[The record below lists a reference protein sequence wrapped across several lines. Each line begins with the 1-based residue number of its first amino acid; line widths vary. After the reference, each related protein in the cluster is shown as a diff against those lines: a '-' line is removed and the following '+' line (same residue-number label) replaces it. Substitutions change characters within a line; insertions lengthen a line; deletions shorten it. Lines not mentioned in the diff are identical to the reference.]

1 MTEIV
6 AKSSRK
12 LVRVAKNP
20 EKMRDSRVGT
30 LTGVCPALTFAVTI
44 AYGFPYFLRRRHMAK
59 ANGGAGGGKA
69 KSMTKSQIYD
79 AVAQESEF
87 SRSDVKK
94 FFAALESVVTDQ
106 LGKKGPGVVTIPG
119 LIKLTAVK
127 KPATKG
133 GEQRPNPFK
142 PGEFI
147 ITKPKPAQTK
157 VKARALKAFT
167 EALK

>member
-1 MTEIV
+1 
-6 AKSSRK
+6 
-12 LVRVAKNP
+12 
-20 EKMRDSRVGT
+20 
-30 LTGVCPALTFAVTI
+30 
-44 AYGFPYFLRRRHMAK
+44 MAK
-59 ANGGAGGGKA
+59 ANGGGKA
-69 KSMTKSQIYD
+69 KSMTKSQIFD

-87 SRSDVKK
+87 SRADVKK
-94 FFAALESVVTDQ
+94 FFAALETVIREQ
-106 LGKKGPGVVTIPG
+106 LGKKGPGVITLPG
-119 LIKLTAVK
+119 VMKLKAVK

-147 ITKPKPAQTK
+147 TTKPKPASTK

>member
-1 MTEIV
+1 
-6 AKSSRK
+6 
-12 LVRVAKNP
+12 
-20 EKMRDSRVGT
+20 
-30 LTGVCPALTFAVTI
+30 
-44 AYGFPYFLRRRHMAK
+44 MAK
-59 ANGGAGGGKA
+59 ANGGGGGKA
-69 KSMTKSQIYD
+69 KSMTKSQVYD
-79 AVAQESEF
+79 AVAQASEF

-119 LIKLTAVK
+119 ILKLTAVK

-133 GEQRPNPFK
+133 GERRPNPFK

-147 ITKPKPAQTK
+147 VTKPKPASTK
-157 VKARALKAFT
+157 VRARALKAFS

>member
-1 MTEIV
+1 
-6 AKSSRK
+6 
-12 LVRVAKNP
+12 
-20 EKMRDSRVGT
+20 
-30 LTGVCPALTFAVTI
+30 
-44 AYGFPYFLRRRHMAK
+44 MAK
-59 ANGGAGGGKA
+59 ANGKA

-94 FFAALESVVTDQ
+94 FFTALEAVVTDQ

-119 LIKLTAVK
+119 LLKLTAVK

-147 ITKPKPAQTK
+147 TTKPKPATTK

>member
-1 MTEIV
+1 
-6 AKSSRK
+6 
-12 LVRVAKNP
+12 
-20 EKMRDSRVGT
+20 
-30 LTGVCPALTFAVTI
+30 
-44 AYGFPYFLRRRHMAK
+44 MAK
-59 ANGGAGGGKA
+59 ANGGMKT
-69 KSMTKSQIYD
+69 KSLTKSQVYD
-79 AVAQESEF
+79 AVAKESEF

-106 LGKKGPGVVTIPG
+106 LGKKGPGVITIPG
-119 LIKLTAVK
+119 MIKLSAVK

-147 ITKPKPAQTK
+147 ITKPKPASTK
-157 VKARALKAFT
+157 VKARALKVFT